1 MISIKHLS
9 IALLSALTSIPFA
22 QAGGFFGGEP
32 LAMDGLIDNIVLER
46 MHFGD
51 EQLIDP
57 IANQEVFIELANNEN
72 MDFLLV
78 NEIPEE
84 AYQSVLTTVQN
95 TNNAKQS
102 LSVKQILGILEWI
115 RSLQFAKAF
124 IASYGNMLINNLDLR
139 GQLDIL
145 NFLIQ
150 DIHGADLDNE
160 EDSPEE
166 EDVNPAAQESWS
178 ASAYDAVLNAGSV
191 IKSTFWG

>member
-1 MISIKHLS
+1 MIKMKHLS

-32 LAMDGLIDNIVLER
+32 LPMDALMDAIVLER
-46 MHFGD
+46 MYFGD
-51 EQLIDP
+51 EQLMDP
-57 IANQEVFIELANNEN
+57 IAHQEVLIEFGNNEN
-72 MDFLLV
+72 IDFLLV

-84 AYQSVLTTVQN
+84 AYQNVLTTVQN
-95 TNNAKQS
+95 SKKP

-124 IASYGNMLINNLDLR
+124 IASYGSMLINNFDLR

-150 DIHGADLDNE
+150 DIHGTDLDNE
-160 EDSPEE
+160 NDNLEE
-166 EDVNPAAQESWS
+166 EAANPAAQESWGV
-178 ASAYDAVLNAGSV
+178 YNAVLNAGGILKNSL
-191 IKSTFWG
+191 WG